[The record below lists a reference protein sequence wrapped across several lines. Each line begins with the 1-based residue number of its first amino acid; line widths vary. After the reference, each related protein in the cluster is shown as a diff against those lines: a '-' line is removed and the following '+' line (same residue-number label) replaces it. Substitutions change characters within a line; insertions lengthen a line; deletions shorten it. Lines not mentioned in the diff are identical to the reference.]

1 MFKESW
7 RTEAWGGGIAD
18 AELIRSSTIPSGNL
32 HAASQVPYPSA
43 PISVDGQ
50 EPIKLL
56 LSSGETEILATNVSA
71 QELPYERAGAVYFSR
86 WGVEVHFDVLKNRF
100 EIANFAGILAAAI
113 YPEHQATVLL
123 GNLCALAETEVQA
136 LWDAQQAEHPEDY
149 KYARYKINTS
159 VAVGQWKDAWVTIL
173 LAEDADVR
181 NRAFWDFIHEIR
193 KHVTTIRP
201 NRQFPRRPHREP
213 TAIPINVAV
222 PFRANS

>member
-1 MFKESW
+1 M
-7 RTEAWGGGIAD
+7 EAAVWCGAGTNGFG
-18 AELIRSSTIPSGNL
+18 LGYTPSQCFGKPRL
-32 HAASQVPYPSA
+32 LKQTTTRCGRP
-43 PISVDGQ
+43 SVDAQ

-56 LSSGETEILATNVSA
+56 LSSGETEIVATKVSV
-71 QELPYERAGAVYFSR
+71 QELPYEAAGAVYFSR

-136 LWDAQQAEHPEDY
+136 LWDAQQAEHPDDY

-193 KHVTTIRP
+193 KHVTPIRP
-201 NRQFPRRPHREP
+201 NRQFPRRSAP
-213 TAIPINVAV
+213 
-222 PFRANS
+222 RANRYSHKRRRSL